1 MWAQRRFSTKFTK
14 EQFCPS
20 GKNIAKVL
28 IESVNGGQTDRR
40 FRFPTELCRMDFSNF
55 ETGDIEFA
63 GWKVRITGGKG
74 SVKDSDGSLVAEFT
88 VNSME
93 QITLT
98 SGDGKFADLA
108 LIALRSY
115 VRYGLS
121 CQS

>member
-1 MWAQRRFSTKFTK
+1 
-14 EQFCPS
+14 
-20 GKNIAKVL
+20 
-28 IESVNGGQTDRR
+28 
-40 FRFPTELCRMDFSNF
+40 MDFSNI

-74 SVKDSDGSLVAEFT
+74 VVTDAQDAVVAEFT

-121 CQS
+121 CQA

>member
-1 MWAQRRFSTKFTK
+1 
-14 EQFCPS
+14 
-20 GKNIAKVL
+20 
-28 IESVNGGQTDRR
+28 
-40 FRFPTELCRMDFSNF
+40 MDISSF

-74 SVKDSDGSLVAEFT
+74 SVKDVEGAVVAEFT
-88 VNSME
+88 VDSME
-93 QITLT
+93 QITLN

>member
-1 MWAQRRFSTKFTK
+1 
-14 EQFCPS
+14 
-20 GKNIAKVL
+20 
-28 IESVNGGQTDRR
+28 
-40 FRFPTELCRMDFSNF
+40 MDFSNM

-63 GWKVRITGGKG
+63 GWKVRITGGRG
-74 SVKDSDGSLVAEFT
+74 IVKDAQDAVVAEFT

-121 CQS
+121 CRA